1 MGLSKKFRLLLG
13 EAKRNP
19 DLPLEECMRKAGFS
33 EKRLS
38 KSLAEFQRNPE
49 AMAAFERVR
58 KKPEKRELSQ
68 DEVVRDLDD
77 IVDICANAGPGAWQV
92 QARLKAVEL
101 KAKILGM
108 LSPDTK
114 VQIAQ
119 QINATGKTAVLV
131 KFVGKDGAEIE
142 RLNASAAALEQRQ
155 ALPEGFLGR
164 LSTEPE
170 VLAPEGVKRS
180 PLKPEAEPLPQ
191 SGYCSRKFHGQ
202 YESPDG
208 HCPICAEEGE
218 RELRFASIPA
228 TPEWSGMN

>member
-1 MGLSKKFRLLLG
+1 MVIMGLSKKFRLLLG

-101 KAKILGM
+101 KAKI
-108 LSPDTK
+108 
-114 VQIAQ
+114 
-119 QINATGKTAVLV
+119 
-131 KFVGKDGAEIE
+131 
-142 RLNASAAALEQRQ
+142 
-155 ALPEGFLGR
+155 
-164 LSTEPE
+164 
-170 VLAPEGVKRS
+170 
-180 PLKPEAEPLPQ
+180 
-191 SGYCSRKFHGQ
+191 
-202 YESPDG
+202 
-208 HCPICAEEGE
+208 
-218 RELRFASIPA
+218 
-228 TPEWSGMN
+228 